1 MQYNYPR
8 ELNTTLTDIFVCA
21 VLQVSDA
28 LQANFGRLLIHKVT
42 PTPSE

>member
-8 ELNTTLTDIFVCA
+8 DLKTKLTWADIFVCA

-28 LQANFGRLLIHKVT
+28 LQAHKVT